1 MLNTTHSSNF
11 DTILSILTSS
21 HVKFI
26 YLDYYWF
33 LLWYSDGIFLAFG
46 ESTLY
51 VILTNLQ
58 KLHLLGAS
66 GNMWY

>member
-21 HVKFI
+21 QLAVKFI

-33 LLWYSDGIFLAFG
+33 LLWYSNGVFLAFG
-46 ESTLY
+46 KSTLY
-51 VILTNLQ
+51 VILTNL
-58 KLHLLGAS
+58 
-66 GNMWY
+66 